1 MAEEMGGE
9 PDSEGEARVKP
20 QGQHRDMGLDKN
32 NPWGRYEDN
41 VVREVTG
48 HQRQ

>member
-20 QGQHRDMGLDKN
+20 QGQQRGMGLDKN
-32 NPWGRYEDN
+32 NPWGGYEDD

>member
-20 QGQHRDMGLDKN
+20 QGQHGDMRLDKN
-32 NPWGRYEDN
+32 NPWGEYEDD